1 MDLTKITIEPTPP
14 LIKVERLIR
23 QYNKL
28 MLDISNT
35 LKVEKGTNKLSSST
49 FEKSLE
55 AIKNDEQL
63 SEALETIPYNLL
75 FDLAVDDSFQITDVT
90 VIKLINKNKFKENIL
105 GYFDEIAIFKDR
117 KKVIKEALDLYEKE
131 YFAGCLCLLHSQL
144 EGIITDYLLHKKI
157 IKEEFDEYKK
167 THYIKYN
174 GNIKNKNDKVSGLFK
189 KIDLSKNI
197 NKNFLRLK
205 EYKLDS
211 NENIQ
216 FWDARNKVLHGSNIS
231 DFNDKTCFVV
241 FIWINSI
248 LTSIKE
254 EFGS

>member
-1 MDLTKITIEPTPP
+1 M
-14 LIKVERLIR
+14 
-23 QYNKL
+23 
-28 MLDISNT
+28 
-35 LKVEKGTNKLSSST
+35 
-49 FEKSLE
+49 
-55 AIKNDEQL
+55 
-63 SEALETIPYNLL
+63 
-75 FDLAVDDSFQITDVT
+75 
-90 VIKLINKNKFKENIL
+90 
-105 GYFDEIAIFKDR
+105 
-117 KKVIKEALDLYEKE
+117 YEKE

>member
-35 LKVEKGTNKLSSST
+35 LKVEKGTNKLNSST

-90 VIKLINKNKFKENIL
+90 VLKLINKDKFKENIL

-174 GNIKNKNDKVSGLFK
+174 GNIKNDKVSGLFK

-216 FWDARNKVLHGSNIS
+216 FWDARNKVLHGSNIN
-231 DFNDKTCFVV
+231 DFNDKTCFIV

>member
-35 LKVEKGTNKLSSST
+35 LKVEKGTNKLNSST

-90 VIKLINKNKFKENIL
+90 VLKLINKDRFKENIL

-117 KKVIKEALDLYEKE
+117 KKVIKEARDLYEKE

-216 FWDARNKVLHGSNIS
+216 FWDARNKVLHGSNIN
-231 DFNDKTCFVV
+231 DFNDKTCFIV